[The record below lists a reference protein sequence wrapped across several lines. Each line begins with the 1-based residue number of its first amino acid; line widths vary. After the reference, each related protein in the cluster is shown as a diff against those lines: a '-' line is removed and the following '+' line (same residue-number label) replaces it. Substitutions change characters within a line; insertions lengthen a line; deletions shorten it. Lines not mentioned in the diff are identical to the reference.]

1 LSNNTIT
8 QTLTDTE
15 ILTGLQSDQQ
25 RLQDQAFRAMYRQY
39 FAMIE
44 QFVLKNSGKAD
55 DAADVFQDGL
65 MALFRKVREPDFE
78 LTASLKTL
86 TYAICRN
93 IWLMRLRKLKRET
106 QLTEVHQE
114 TVGVE
119 ASVFEFLEDND
130 RNQLVARGLQSLGED
145 CKKVLSLYYFEK
157 TRMKVIA
164 QIMGYTNEQVAKNKK
179 SRCMKK
185 LREWVLQQPEA
196 EEIRF

>member
-1 LSNNTIT
+1 MSNKTIV
-8 QTLTDTE
+8 QALTDTD
-15 ILTGLQSDQQ
+15 IINGLQSDQQ
-25 RLQDQAFRAMYRQY
+25 RMQDRAFRAMYQQY

-44 QFVLKNSGKAD
+44 QLVLKNSGKAE

-65 MALFRKVREPDFE
+65 IALFRKCREPGFT
-78 LTASLKTL
+78 LTASLKTF

-114 TVGVE
+114 TVGVD

-130 RNQLVARGLQSLGED
+130 RNQLVARGLQALGED
-145 CKKVLSLYYFEK
+145 CRKVLSLYYFEK

-185 LREWVLQQPEA
+185 LREWVMKQPEA
-196 EEIRF
+196 REIAN

>member
-1 LSNNTIT
+1 LSNITNT
-8 QTLTDTE
+8 QRLTDAE
-15 ILTGLQSDQQ
+15 IITGLQSDQQ
-25 RLQDQAFRAMYRQY
+25 RLQDQAFRAMYLQY
-39 FAMIE
+39 FALIE
-44 QFVLKNSGKAD
+44 QFVVKNSGKAD

-65 MALFRKVREPDFE
+65 MVLFRKARETDFA

-114 TVGVE
+114 TVGIA
-119 ASVFEFLEDND
+119 ASVFTFLEDND
-130 RNQLVARGLQSLGED
+130 RNQLVARGLQSLGDD
-145 CKKVLSLYYFEK
+145 CKRVLELYYFEK
-157 TRMKVIA
+157 TRMKTIA
-164 QIMGYTNEQVAKNKK
+164 QLMGYTGEQVAKNKK

-196 EEIRF
+196 KEMRF